1 MNAVVHL
8 VNGPVRSVVE
18 ERALR
23 PPVIGH
29 IRPGIKVLT
38 SKARGNARAVEL
50 YNTMVAAGDSFDT
63 IASVLESKCNLKNT
77 LVPKNTAY
85 FTCRRSDFN
94 NPDVADEI
102 LRLYGED
109 RGDGVKL
116 YRFPVLF
123 AFNDWMQN
131 LPNQMTVYG
140 TNGRKFFSQYERD
153 GIRYCMTYA
162 KIERDPRAQRVI
174 RHFGGRTVIRRQD
187 EAIPDGICDPEQC
200 PQYQARHCNLSAS
213 FVFAVPDIKGLGLI
227 ELPTN
232 SIYVLQKAYSA
243 MQTVQLARGKLTGT
257 RFWIT
262 KREFDITRIK
272 EHGEAVRASQML
284 TVLDADIDIGA
295 LLDAADDA
303 PSALEAASQAVALI
317 EAGGNV
323 VRLGGD
329 VDTAIVNAVAEGVVM
344 DASGAP
350 EAEAEAGAAVGATVA
365 VGTEAA
371 TAHDAAAATVTTAST
386 ATAGTAAA
394 TGPLLQHVLAAQPAT
409 AGSTETLADKRDRM
423 SDLLQRLGLSAE
435 DRKQDFRIYA
445 HTRFGRGWTERE
457 QDVDQMNERLVQALT
472 DREAFDREIGAARQ
486 PTFLD

>member
-1 MNAVVHL
+1 MNAVVNL
-8 VNGPVRSVVE
+8 VNGPARSVVE

-29 IRPGIKVLT
+29 VRPGIKVLT
-38 SKARGNARAVEL
+38 AKARGNAQAVGI
-50 YNTMVAAGDSFDT
+50 YNDMVSQGHPFDA
-63 IASVLESKCNLKNT
+63 IAKVIESKCNLKNA

-162 KIERDPRAQRVI
+162 KIERDPRAQRTV

-262 KREFDITRIK
+262 KREFDITRIN

-303 PSALEAASQAVALI
+303 PSALETASRAVALI

-323 VRLGGD
+323 VRLGGE
-329 VDTAIVNAVAEGVVM
+329 VDAAISNAVAEAAVT
-344 DASGAP
+344 DASCGP
-350 EAEAEAGAAVGATVA
+350 EAGVDVGATQ
-365 VGTEAA
+365 VGGIG
-371 TAHDAAAATVTTAST
+371 AAASVST
-386 ATAGTAAA
+386 AAGQGTAAT

-409 AGSTETLADKRDRM
+409 PASTETLADKRDRM

-445 HTRFGRGWTERE
+445 HTKFGRGWSDRE
-457 QDVDQMNERLVQALT
+457 QDVDQMNVRLVQALT
-472 DREAFDREIGAARQ
+472 DREAFDREIGEARQ

>member
-1 MNAVVHL
+1 MNAVVNL

-38 SKARGNARAVEL
+38 SKARGNQRAVEL

-63 IASVLESKCNLKNT
+63 IAIALESKCNLKNA
-77 LVPKNTAY
+77 LAPRNTPY
-85 FTCRRSDFN
+85 FTCRRSDFT

-102 LRLYGED
+102 LKLYGED
-109 RGDGVKL
+109 RGEGLKL

-140 TNGRKFFSQYERD
+140 TNGRKFWSQYEGD

-162 KIERDPRAQRVI
+162 KVVRDQRAQRAV

-187 EAIPDGICDPEQC
+187 DAIPDGICDPEQC
-200 PQYQARHCNLSAS
+200 PQYQARQCNLSAS
-213 FVFAVPDIKGLGLI
+213 FIFAVPDIKGLGLI

-262 KREFDITRIK
+262 KREFDITRIN
-272 EHGEAVRASQML
+272 ESGEAVRTTQPL

-295 LLDAADDA
+295 LLDAADD
-303 PSALEAASQAVALI
+303 PVPALDAANQAVALL

-323 VRLGGD
+323 VPLGALEQPN
-329 VDTAIVNAVAEGVVM
+329 VAVSPLGE
-344 DASGAP
+344 ASGSDGADP
-350 EAEAEAGAAVGATVA
+350 VGISTQSAELQDTP
-365 VGTEAA
+365 
-371 TAHDAAAATVTTAST
+371 ST
-386 ATAGTAAA
+386 AQLAP
-394 TGPLLQHVLAAQPAT
+394 GPLLQHVLSNEV
-409 AGSTETLADKRDRM
+409 AGSGEAPESLSDKRDRM
-423 SDLLQRLGLSAE
+423 SDLLQRLGLSAD
-435 DRKQDFRIYA
+435 DRQLAFRLYA
-445 HTRFGRGWTERE
+445 HTTYGRGWAERAA
-457 QDVDQMNERLVQALT
+457 DVDSMNERLAKALANPA
-472 DREAFDREIGAARQ
+472 ELDREIAAARQ

>member
-1 MNAVVHL
+1 MNAVVNL
-8 VNGPVRSVVE
+8 VNGPARSVVE

-38 SKARGNARAVEL
+38 AKARGNAQAIGI
-50 YNTMVAAGDSFDT
+50 YNDMVAQGHPFDA
-63 IASVLESKCNLKNT
+63 IAKVIESKCNLKNA

-162 KIERDPRAQRVI
+162 KIERDPRAQRAV

-262 KREFDITRIK
+262 KREFDITRIN

-303 PSALEAASQAVALI
+303 PSALETASRAVALI

-323 VRLGGD
+323 VRLGGE
-329 VDTAIVNAVAEGVVM
+329 VDAAIGNAVAEGAVL
-344 DASGAP
+344 DASFAP
-350 EAEAEAGAAVGATVA
+350 GAEAEAGATVGTTVA

-371 TAHDAAAATVTTAST
+371 TANEAAAATVTTAS
-386 ATAGTAAA
+386 TAAA

-423 SDLLQRLGLSAE
+423 SDLLQRLGLSAD

-472 DREAFDREIGAARQ
+472 DREAFDCEIAAARQ

>member
-1 MNAVVHL
+1 
-8 VNGPVRSVVE
+8 
-18 ERALR
+18 
-23 PPVIGH
+23 
-29 IRPGIKVLT
+29 
-38 SKARGNARAVEL
+38 
-50 YNTMVAAGDSFDT
+50 
-63 IASVLESKCNLKNT
+63 
-77 LVPKNTAY
+77 
-85 FTCRRSDFN
+85 
-94 NPDVADEI
+94 
-102 LRLYGED
+102 
-109 RGDGVKL
+109 VKL

-162 KIERDPRAQRVI
+162 KIERDPRAQRAV

-262 KREFDITRIK
+262 KREFDITRIN

-303 PSALEAASQAVALI
+303 PSALETASRAVALI

-323 VRLGGD
+323 VRLGGE
-329 VDTAIVNAVAEGVVM
+329 VDAAIGNAVAEGAVM
-344 DASGAP
+344 DASGDT
-350 EAEAEAGAAVGATVA
+350 EAGAAVRATQA
-365 VGTEAA
+365 GEIG
-371 TAHDAAAATVTTAST
+371 AAAAVSTAST
-386 ATAGTAAA
+386 ASDAAGQGTAA
-394 TGPLLQHVLAAQPAT
+394 TTDPLLQHVLAAQPAT

-445 HTRFGRGWTERE
+445 HTKFGRGWTDRE
-457 QDVDQMNERLVQALT
+457 QDVDRMNERLTRALT
-472 DREAFDREIGAARQ
+472 DVAELNGEIEAATLAVLFN
-486 PTFLD
+486 

>member
-1 MNAVVHL
+1 MNAVVNL
-8 VNGPVRSVVE
+8 VNGPARSVVE

-38 SKARGNARAVEL
+38 AKARGNAQAVGI
-50 YNTMVAAGDSFDT
+50 YNDMVSQGHPFDA
-63 IASVLESKCNLKNT
+63 IAKVIESKCNLKNA

-162 KIERDPRAQRVI
+162 KIERDPRAQRTV

-262 KREFDITRIK
+262 KREFDITRIN

-303 PSALEAASQAVALI
+303 PSALETASRAVALI

-323 VRLGGD
+323 VRLGGE
-329 VDTAIVNAVAEGVVM
+329 VDAAISNAVAEAAVT
-344 DASGAP
+344 DASCGP
-350 EAEAEAGAAVGATVA
+350 EAGVDVGATQ
-365 VGTEAA
+365 VGGIGPAA
-371 TAHDAAAATVTTAST
+371 SVST
-386 ATAGTAAA
+386 AAGQGTAAT

-409 AGSTETLADKRDRM
+409 PASTETLADKRDRM

-445 HTRFGRGWTERE
+445 HTKFGRGWSDRE
-457 QDVDQMNERLVQALT
+457 QDVDQMNARLVQALT
-472 DREAFDREIGAARQ
+472 DREAFDREIGEARQ

>member
-1 MNAVVHL
+1 MNAVPSL
-8 VNGPVRSVVE
+8 LNGPARSVVE

-38 SKARGNARAVEL
+38 SRARANNRAVEI
-50 YNTMVAAGDSFDT
+50 YNDLVAAGDSFDT
-63 IASVLESKCNLKNT
+63 IGKVIESKCNLKNA
-77 LVPKNTAY
+77 LAPKNTPY
-85 FTCRRSDFN
+85 FTCRRSDFT

-109 RGDGVKL
+109 RGEGLKL

-131 LPNQMTVYG
+131 LPNQMAVYG

-162 KIERDPRAQRVI
+162 KVERDQRAQRAV

-213 FVFAVPDIKGLGLI
+213 FIFAVPDIKGLGLI

-262 KREFDITRIK
+262 KREFDITRIN
-272 EHGEAVRASQML
+272 ENGEAVRAKQLL

-295 LLDAADDA
+295 LLDGADDA
-303 PSALEAASQAVALI
+303 VPAIEAAANAVALL
-317 EAGGNV
+317 EPGGNV
-323 VRLGGD
+323 VPIGGGL
-329 VDTAIVNAVAEGVVM
+329 TAAVADDAGDGVTGEVDDRLPTEQESGRPQPVAVDSGSEAGHAHQTTPSLQADGNTEGV
-344 DASGAP
+344 
-350 EAEAEAGAAVGATVA
+350 AE
-365 VGTEAA
+365 
-371 TAHDAAAATVTTAST
+371 S
-386 ATAGTAAA
+386 
-394 TGPLLQHVLAAQPAT
+394 
-409 AGSTETLADKRDRM
+409 LADKLDRM
-423 SDLLQRLGLSAE
+423 SDLLKRLGLSAE
-435 DRKQDFRIYA
+435 NRKEDFRVFA
-445 HTRFGRGWTERE
+445 HTTYGRGWVERP
-457 QDVDQMNERLVQALT
+457 QDVDSMNERLERALG
-472 DREAFDREIGAARQ
+472 DRTALDREIAAIRQ
-486 PTFLD
+486 PKFFD

>member
-1 MNAVVHL
+1 MNAVVNL
-8 VNGPVRSVVE
+8 ANGPVRSVVE

-38 SKARGNARAVEL
+38 SRARCNARAVEL
-50 YNTMVAAGDSFDT
+50 YNSMVAAGESFDA
-63 IASVLESKCNLKNT
+63 IAMALESKCNLKNA
-77 LVPKNTAY
+77 LAPRNTPY
-85 FTCRRSDFN
+85 FTCRRADFT

-102 LRLYGED
+102 LKLYGED
-109 RGDGVKL
+109 RGEGLKL

-140 TNGRKFFSQYERD
+140 SNGRKFWSQYERD

-162 KIERDPRAQRVI
+162 KIERDPRAQRAV

-213 FVFAVPDIKGLGLI
+213 FIFAVPDIKGLGLI

-262 KREFDITRIK
+262 KREFDITRINDN
-272 EHGEAVRASQML
+272 GEAVRTTQPL

-303 PSALEAASQAVALI
+303 VPALEAANQAVALI
-317 EAGGNV
+317 EASGNV
-323 VRLGGD
+323 VP
-329 VDTAIVNAVAEGVVM
+329 IVSADQLSATVMQGEVADAG
-344 DASGAP
+344 DASSQ
-350 EAEAEAGAAVGATVA
+350 VA
-365 VGTEAA
+365 
-371 TAHDAAAATVTTAST
+371 AST
-386 ATAGTAAA
+386 QVASSTPEPATGNPTDAQPVP
-394 TGPLLQHVLAAQPAT
+394 GPLLPSDQAAGNGEAPE
-409 AGSTETLADKRDRM
+409 SLSDKRDRM
-423 SDLLQRLGLSAE
+423 SDLLQRLGLSAD
-435 DRKQDFRIYA
+435 DRQRDFRVYA
-445 HTRFGRGWTERE
+445 HTKFGRGWAERAI
-457 QDVDQMNERLVQALT
+457 DVDCMNERLIRALA
-472 DREAFDREIGAARQ
+472 DPVALDREIEAARQ

>member
-1 MNAVVHL
+1 MNAVVNL
-8 VNGPVRSVVE
+8 LNGPARSVVE

-38 SKARGNARAVEL
+38 VKARSNAQAIGI
-50 YNTMVAAGDSFDT
+50 YNDMVAQGHPFDA
-63 IASVLESKCNLKNT
+63 IAQVIESKCNIKNA
-77 LVPKNTAY
+77 LVPKNTPY

-102 LRLYGED
+102 LRLYGDD

-162 KIERDPRAQRVI
+162 KIERDPRAQRAV

-262 KREFDITRIK
+262 KREFDITRINEK
-272 EHGEAVRASQML
+272 GEAVRTSQML

-303 PSALEAASQAVALI
+303 PSALDTASRAVALI

-323 VRLGGD
+323 VRLGGEVD
-329 VDTAIVNAVAEGVVM
+329 AAIDTAVAGGAAM
-344 DASGAP
+344 DASADTATGDSSGKNEP
-350 EAEAEAGAAVGATVA
+350 GLSTVA
-365 VGTEAA
+365 A
-371 TAHDAAAATVTTAST
+371 TDSSGAFPAVTGASS
-386 ATAGTAAA
+386 A
-394 TGPLLQHVLAAQPAT
+394 TGPLLQHVLSAQPAT
-409 AGSTETLADKRDRM
+409 AEAPETIEDKRDRM
-423 SDLLQRLGLSAE
+423 SDLLQRLGLSAD

-445 HTRFGRGWTERE
+445 HTKYGRGWTDRKH
-457 QDVDQMNERLVQALT
+457 DVDQMNERLTQALT
-472 DREAFDREIGAARQ
+472 DREAFDREIATARQ